1 MRTAACRVGCAA
13 IRRLAAAAW
22 FACVLLIGMPLLA
35 AEQSPASKGPSD
47 EVLAQVGERTITVED
62 FTTEIELR
70 SANGQV
76 HYATMEQREALLDE
90 MVKTETVVTAALEAG
105 YDEDPQYQAAIRKI
119 LVGRYVEDH
128 LQTRLKSLTVSEAE
142 VQQEFENHRAT
153 YSRPERVKGAIIF
166 LEVGPRAS
174 EEQVAA
180 TALRAEELRQ
190 AAIELTEINHLGELA
205 QKNSDDRATRY
216 TGGVLP
222 WLVRGA
228 DTRWG
233 SAVVETLYA
242 IEEIGGVGPVVMTDD
257 GFYVVRLVDRE
268 GPQELP
274 YEMYAAGIR
283 RQILRQKQEAERE
296 AFYRELEARTGVVV
310 HREALAAV
318 PGLQEPPVEGP
329 PRPPAL
335 PGK

>member
-1 MRTAACRVGCAA
+1 MANVAVLRSLR
-13 IRRLAAAAW
+13 AAAW
-22 FACVLLIGMPLLA
+22 LVCGLAVGLPLQAAGTA
-35 AEQSPASKGPSD
+35 AEPED
-47 EVLAQVGERTITVED
+47 EGGTVLARVGERTITVED

-70 SANGQV
+70 SESGGA
-76 HYATMEQREALLDE
+76 HYATMAQREALLDE
-90 MVKTETVVTAALEAG
+90 MVKTEAVVAAALAAG
-105 YDEDPQYQAAIRKI
+105 YDRDPRYQAAIRKI
-119 LVGRYVEDH
+119 LVGRYTEDH
-128 LQTRLKSLTVSEAE
+128 LQERLEKVTVSEAE
-142 VQQEFENHRAT
+142 VRQQFESHRAT

-166 LEVGPRAS
+166 LEVSPRAS
-174 EEQVAA
+174 DDQIVA
-180 TALRAEELRQ
+180 TAQRAEALRE

-222 WLVRGA
+222 WLARGA
-228 DTRWG
+228 ETRWG
-233 SAVVETLYA
+233 SAVVDALFSIQEV
-242 IEEIGGVGPVVMTDD
+242 GGVGPVVQTED

-283 RQILRQKQEAERE
+283 RQILRQKQDAERE

-310 HREALAAV
+310 NREALAEV
-318 PGLQEPPVEGP
+318 PGLQEAPAEETP

>member
-1 MRTAACRVGCAA
+1 MITEACRVRSAA
-13 IRRLAAAAW
+13 DRRLPVAAW
-22 FACVLLIGMPLLA
+22 FACALLIGLPLLT
-35 AEQSPASKGPSD
+35 AEEAPASRGPSD
-47 EVLAQVGERTITVED
+47 EVLAEVGEYTITVED

-70 SANGQV
+70 SANGRV

-90 MVKTETVVTAALEAG
+90 MVKTETVVVAALEAG
-105 YDEDPQYQAAIRKI
+105 YDQDPAYQAAIRKI

-128 LQTRLKSLTVSEAE
+128 LQTRLQSLTVSEAE
-142 VQQEFENHRAT
+142 VRQEFESHRAT
-153 YSRPERVKGAIIF
+153 YRRPERVKGAIIF

-174 EEQVAA
+174 EEQVAE
-180 TALRAEELRQ
+180 TALRAEELRE

-228 DTRWG
+228 ETRWG
-233 SAVVETLYA
+233 SAVVEVLFE
-242 IEEIGGVGPVVMTDD
+242 IEEIGGVGPVVITDD

-283 RQILRQKQEAERE
+283 RQILQQKREAERE
-296 AFYRELEARTGVVV
+296 AFYRELEARTGVVM
-310 HREALAAV
+310 HREALVAV
-318 PGLQEPPVEGP
+318 PGLQEPPAEAP

-335 PGK
+335 PGN